1 MWKNCV
7 IKISDYCGN
16 FMYGKRFTG
25 LIYLRC
31 KKTCRFYNKEDDLN
45 MDLYEM
51 AFGLIL
57 NAGNSKSKSM
67 MAIEAAREFEFEE
80 AEKLVAEAEEDL
92 RAAHQTQTD
101 LIQGEARGEKMDLNL
116 IMVHAQDHLTTAMIM
131 IDQANEFINLYR
143 LISELKK

>member
-1 MWKNCV
+1 
-7 IKISDYCGN
+7 
-16 FMYGKRFTG
+16 
-25 LIYLRC
+25 
-31 KKTCRFYNKEDDLN
+31 

-67 MAIEAAREFEFEE
+67 MAIEAAREFQLQEDEN
-80 AEKLVAEAEEDL
+80 LDAEAEEDL

>member
-1 MWKNCV
+1 
-7 IKISDYCGN
+7 
-16 FMYGKRFTG
+16 
-25 LIYLRC
+25 
-31 KKTCRFYNKEDDLN
+31 

-57 NAGNSKSKSM
+57 NAGNSKSKSL
-67 MAIEAAREFEFEE
+67 MAIETAREFEFEE
-80 AEKLVAEAEEDL
+80 AENLVAEAEEDL
-92 RAAHQTQTD
+92 RAAHQTQTN
-101 LIQGEARGEKMDLNL
+101 LIQSEARGEKMELNL

>member
-1 MWKNCV
+1 M
-7 IKISDYCGN
+7 
-16 FMYGKRFTG
+16 
-25 LIYLRC
+25 
-31 KKTCRFYNKEDDLN
+31 
-45 MDLYEM
+45 
-51 AFGLIL
+51 
-57 NAGNSKSKSM
+57 
-67 MAIEAAREFEFEE
+67 
-80 AEKLVAEAEEDL
+80 DL

>member
-1 MWKNCV
+1 
-7 IKISDYCGN
+7 
-16 FMYGKRFTG
+16 
-25 LIYLRC
+25 
-31 KKTCRFYNKEDDLN
+31 

-57 NAGNSKSKSM
+57 NAGNSKSKSL

-80 AEKLVAEAEEDL
+80 AESLVSEAEEDL
-92 RAAHQTQTD
+92 RTAHQTQTD

-131 IDQANEFINLYR
+131 VDQAREFINLYKM
-143 LISELKK
+143 INDLKK